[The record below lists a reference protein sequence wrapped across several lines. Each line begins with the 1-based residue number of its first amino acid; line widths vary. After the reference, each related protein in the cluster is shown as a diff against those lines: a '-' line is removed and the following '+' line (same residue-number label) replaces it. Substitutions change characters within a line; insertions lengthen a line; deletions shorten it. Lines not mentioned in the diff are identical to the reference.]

1 MKLSNHLFRILDQ
14 YKIALAQHF
23 RAQQLSLSPLHY
35 KVLQL
40 IHAHDPATP
49 QLIAQQ
55 SGRDKAQVTRLLQ
68 EMEKQGLIEKQ
79 PHPTD
84 KRSIC
89 LALTPLACDRVS
101 QAEQLAASL
110 DEQLC
115 ALLEPAEVQ
124 QLQRLLCKIEKGL
137 GSTG

>member
-1 MKLSNHLFRILDQ
+1 
-14 YKIALAQHF
+14 
-23 RAQQLSLSPLHY
+23 
-35 KVLQL
+35 
-40 IHAHDPATP
+40 
-49 QLIAQQ
+49 
-55 SGRDKAQVTRLLQ
+55 
-68 EMEKQGLIEKQ
+68 MEKQGLIEKQ

-124 QLQRLLCKIEKGL
+124 QLQQLLCKIEKGL